1 MPARSFFIALCFWL
15 PKVPKVERLLGEV
28 EGYKAEVGSLHM
40 QNEDALLALSK
51 PFGDSWACKTYAAGG
66 SGIKVRLCNKL

>member
-1 MPARSFFIALCFWL
+1 MPARSFFIARYSREA
-15 PKVPKVERLLGEV
+15 KVERLLGEV

-66 SGIKVRLCNKL
+66 SGIKVQLCNKL